1 MTSSP
6 SRAEP
11 PQIAGEKTSLSG
23 YLDFHRATLERKCAG
38 LTADQLR
45 DRPVTPSRLSL
56 LGIMRHLADTERL
69 WIANRYGSLDL
80 PPLYFSAENPDGDF
94 EDLNTADPSAV
105 LATWREACDLSR
117 DIVSAASLDDLG
129 VRADG
134 TSVTLR
140 WIVLRVLEEYARH
153 NGHADLLRE
162 SLDGS
167 TGA

>member
-1 MTSSP
+1 MTTSP

-23 YLDFHRATLERKCAG
+23 YLDFHRTTLELKCAG

-45 DRPVTPSRLSL
+45 DRCVPPSRLSL

-69 WIANRYGSLDL
+69 WVANRYAAMDL
-80 PPLYFSAENPDGDF
+80 PPLFFSADNPDGDF
-94 EDLNTADPSAV
+94 EDLQTHDPSAV
-105 LATWREACDLSR
+105 LTTWRETCELSR
-117 DIVSAASLDDLG
+117 DIVSAAALDDLG
-129 VRADG
+129 ARADG

-140 WIVLRVLEEYARH
+140 WILLRVLEEYARH

-162 SLDGS
+162 RLDGS
-167 TGA
+167 TGV